1 MYFNRHE
8 FMDKQIM
15 HQSCD
20 VLQLDSVHAHFDI
33 SIWSSFLVI
42 IYSDNIFIQEIYI
55 LDHGDWCNK
64 E

>member
-1 MYFNRHE
+1 MYTEIPIIVMYFNRHE

-33 SIWSSFLVI
+33 SI
-42 IYSDNIFIQEIYI
+42 
-55 LDHGDWCNK
+55 
-64 E
+64 